1 MGCYTAVF
9 SPISGFMHT
18 LEQLRAGALQGV
30 QRLQLRGGLSEFPR
44 EIFDLADTLEILDL
58 TDNALS
64 ALPDDL
70 PRLHKLRILFC
81 SNNRFTVLPAM
92 LGQMPG
98 LTMVGFKA
106 NRIHAVPASA
116 LPPQL
121 RWLVLTDNCIEEIP
135 AELGRR
141 PALQKLMLAG
151 NRLSSLPVEMAQ
163 LSNLELLRISANN
176 FTELPAWLPTLPRLA
191 WLACAGNPWGAAR
204 EAAMAAAPAPTIDW
218 QQLQLEQ
225 QLGEGASGVIHRA
238 LYHHDGVAEAVAVK
252 LYKGA
257 MTSDGSPLNEMS
269 ACLNVGAHPNLV
281 PVLGRLTGHPDGT
294 HGLVMP
300 LIDPAFINLA
310 GSPSFASCTRDVYD
324 DHKRFAWSHVLSIA
338 HGVASAAAQLHAH
351 GVLHGDLYAHNIVHN
366 AAGHSL
372 LGDFGAAAFYDPASP
387 MATALQRL
395 EVRAFG
401 LLLEELIRHCDE
413 SPARHVPLRQL
424 QAACVVADY
433 HARPLFAEIA
443 AQLQS
448 IR

>member
-1 MGCYTAVF
+1 
-9 SPISGFMHT
+9 MHT
-18 LEQLRAGALQGV
+18 LEQLRAGALQGI
-30 QRLQLRGGLSEFPR
+30 QRLQLRGGLTEFSR
-44 EIFDLADTLEILDL
+44 EIFELADTLEILDL

-81 SNNRFTVLPAM
+81 SNNRFTELPAM
-92 LGQMPG
+92 LGQMPA

-106 NRIHAVPASA
+106 NQIRTVPASA

-121 RWLVLTDNCIEEIP
+121 RWLVLTDNCIEEVP

-151 NRLSSLPVEMAQ
+151 NRLSSLPAEMSQ
-163 LSNLELLRISANN
+163 LTNLELLRISANN

-191 WLACAGNPWGAAR
+191 WLACAGNPWGADR
-204 EAAMAAAPAPTIDW
+204 EAAMAAAPATTIDW
-218 QQLQLEQ
+218 QQLQIER

-238 LYHHDGVAEAVAVK
+238 TYRHDGVAETVAVK

-257 MTSDGSPLNEMS
+257 MTSDGSPLSEMS

-281 PVLGRLTGHPDGT
+281 PVLGRLTGHPNAT

-310 GSPSFASCTRDVYD
+310 GPPSFDTCTRDVYD
-324 DHKRFAWSHVLSIA
+324 MNKRLAWSQMLSIA
-338 HGVASAAAQLHAH
+338 QGVASAAAQLHDH
-351 GVLHGDLYAHNIVHN
+351 GVLHGDLYAHNIVHDT
-366 AAGHSL
+366 AGHSL
-372 LGDFGAAAFYDPASP
+372 LGDFGAAAFYDPTTQIG
-387 MATALQRL
+387 TALQRL

-401 LLLEELIRHCDE
+401 LLLEELFSHCDE
-413 SPARHVPLRQL
+413 SPAEKSPLRQL
-424 QAACVVADY
+424 QAACVAADCN
-433 HARPLFAEIA
+433 ARPLFAQIA

-448 IR
+448 ATQSAIA